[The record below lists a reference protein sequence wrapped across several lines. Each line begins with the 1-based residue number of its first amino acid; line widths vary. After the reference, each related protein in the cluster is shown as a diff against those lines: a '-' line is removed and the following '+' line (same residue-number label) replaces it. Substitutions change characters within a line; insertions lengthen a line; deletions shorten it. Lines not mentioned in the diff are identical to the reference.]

1 MAKSKIDIEQV
12 RQTAKLSRLDLSEDE
27 ISQFTS
33 QLGAIL
39 EYVEKLNQLDTSNV
53 EPLAH
58 CLPIN
63 NCLRKDEVK
72 PSLGTEKTIANAP
85 ESDGQFFIVPKIL
98 EESGGF

>member
-1 MAKSKIDIEQV
+1 MANSKIDIEQV
-12 RQTAKLSRLDLSEDE
+12 KQVAKLSRLDLSETE
-27 ISQFTS
+27 ISQFTG

-63 NCLRKDEVK
+63 NCLRADEVK
-72 PSLGTEKTIANAP
+72 ESLGTDKTVTNAP
-85 ESDGQFFIVPKIL
+85 QSDGQFFIVPRIL